1 MQKFKVSAWPKDS
14 SKRGYNPEWEVT
26 ISANLTGE
34 ALEQGNLLF
43 QAHCAELELEPE
55 DFEVHAGTP

>member
-14 SKRGYNPEWEVT
+14 SIKGYNPEWEVV
-26 ISANLTGE
+26 ISANFTGE

-43 QAHCAELELEPE
+43 QAHCTEHVIESE
-55 DFEVHAGTP
+55 DFEVRAGTL